1 MKKRTGVIL
10 GGVAAFFGVVALA
23 VYLAS
28 GALET
33 TLSFRVTDAVSG
45 AWVWDATVKLQ
56 DRVMRLYYQADQGSP
71 QLAFTHLKPGPWQ
84 LDVSAPAYEP
94 QRVPVRLK
102 RGRNV
107 LADPIRMKGLE
118 IPSLSHFIV
127 VDKRE
132 QGRFFLEIRPVGKD
146 EKAVLN
152 HPTLDIWIGAV
163 VSAQVKGG
171 RYTEKPEDT
180 GSARG
185 ETIFAGKLDWTWDAT
200 PEASFRYTVPIPV
213 DRFARSPAQFY
224 VVDTLI
230 AIPKPGAITREEL
243 DSVMS
248 KVYELKEPAAIA
260 AYLDQYRDRLSYY
273 LPPTGWNVKG
283 GAL

>member
-1 MKKRTGVIL
+1 MKKRTGIIF
-10 GGVAAFFGVVALA
+10 GGIAVFFAVVALA

-33 TLSFRVTDAVSG
+33 TLRFRLADAVSG

-71 QLAFTHLKPGPWQ
+71 ELEFAGLKPGRWE
-84 LDVSAPAYEP
+84 LEVSAPAYEP

-107 LADPIRMKGLE
+107 IAEPIRMKGLE

-127 VDKRE
+127 VDRRE
-132 QGRFFLEIRPVGKD
+132 QGRFFLEVRPVGMD

-152 HPTLDIWIGAV
+152 HPALDIWIGAV
-163 VSAQVKGG
+163 VSAQMKGG
-171 RYTEKPEDT
+171 RYTEKAEDT
-180 GSARG
+180 GSVRG

-200 PEASFRYTVPIPV
+200 PETSFRYSVPIPLEK
-213 DRFARSPAQFY
+213 FAKSAAQYY

-230 AIPKPGAITREEL
+230 VIPRPGKVTREEI
-243 DSVMS
+243 DSIMS
-248 KVYELKEPAAIA
+248 KVYELKDPGAIA
-260 AYLDQYRDRLSYY
+260 GYLDGYKDRFSYY

-283 GAL
+283 GAS